1 MDQDHCYL
9 LSDVENWIVQL
20 GIDDIMITYTEIL
33 VGELENLLGIR
44 SIILHSKKV
53 IQFDGKRENTC
64 HDLR

>member
-44 SIILHSKKV
+44 SIILHSKKKLYNSMEK
-53 IQFDGKRENTC
+53 GKT
-64 HDLR
+64 HVMI